1 MAGNKNFSQTIQYK
15 GTLDISQI
23 ISQLKKVRDE
33 FANSSTLKGKNS
45 LFVDVD
51 KEIQNIE
58 KLSVQMQ
65 AAIQKGFSNPKDIK
79 EFEKITQSLDSA
91 LNKVSVNLK
100 NINMSKL
107 TQEQKEAANNLK
119 NIISSEKQQI
129 SNQMQIANAGTKYVK
144 TLIEGAKSGKELEDV
159 QKEINNQLDQ
169 QIKKQQELKAS
180 SEGKVKETYS
190 KLASVPNFTNKSFQ
204 IINDTNEKQ
213 YVSKQQYG
221 EIRNIFAKV
230 VTEEKTAEKALQSF
244 NKQLQEMGVKAT
256 NQNTVAKYISQ
267 AFDSIPNDVSKAK
280 EALKIA
286 EAEFQ
291 KIQKNLEK
299 TKSQK
304 SSFGVAINSEEIRA
318 SYQKIVQA
326 AQQAAQ
332 AENNVN
338 IAKDKIGGY
347 SPELQKLISQILEM
361 RDGFNNA
368 SISAN
373 EAAEQQKKFD
383 NSFDNLKNVVAQVL
397 SLTSAWNGFKRIVQ
411 ETYNDVKNLDQAFAS
426 IAMVTEYSV
435 GEMWDSYDQ
444 YADMAQ
450 KLGQST
456 QSVIEASALYY
467 QQGLDTDDS
476 LALTEETMKLAT
488 LAGLD
493 FAEATS
499 EMTAA
504 IRGFNMEMD
513 EGQRVTDVY
522 SSLAAG
528 AAAETEG
535 IAYAMSKTAS
545 IASNAGMSFENTSA
559 YLTKMIETTQEAP
572 SNKN

>member
-23 ISQLKKVRDE
+23 ISQLKKVRNE

-79 EFEKITQSLDSA
+79 EFEKITQSLDTA

-180 SEGKVKETYS
+180 SEGKVKEAYS
-190 KLASVPNFTNKSFQ
+190 KLSSVPNFTNKSFQ

-267 AFDSIPNDVSKAK
+267 AK

-304 SSFGVAINSEEIRA
+304 SSFGVAINSEEIKA

-383 NSFDNLKNVVAQVL
+383 NSFNSLKNVVAQVL
-397 SLTSAWNGFKRIVQ
+397 SLTNAWYSFRRVIQK
-411 ETYNDVKNLDQAFAS
+411 TYDDVKNLDKAFAS

-435 GEMWDSYDQ
+435 DEMWDSYDQ

-467 QQGLDTDDS
+467 QQGLDTNDS

-572 SNKN
+572 EQKLIA

>member
-1 MAGNKNFSQTIQYK
+1 MEGNKNFSQTIQYK

-23 ISQLKKVRDE
+23 ISQLKKVRNE

-79 EFEKITQSLDSA
+79 EFEKITQSLDTA

-180 SEGKVKETYS
+180 SEGKVKEAYS
-190 KLASVPNFTNKSFQ
+190 KLSSVPDFTNKNFQ

-267 AFDSIPNDVSKAK
+267 AK

-304 SSFGVAINSEEIRA
+304 SSFGVAINSEEIKA

-383 NSFDNLKNVVAQVL
+383 NSFDNLKSVVTQVL
-397 SLTSAWNGFKRIVQ
+397 SLTNAWYSFRRVIQK
-411 ETYNDVKNLDQAFAS
+411 TYDDVKNLDKAFAS

-435 GEMWDSYDQ
+435 DEMWDSYDQ

-467 QQGLDTDDS
+467 QQGLDTNDS

-572 SNKN
+572 ENIG

>member
-23 ISQLKKVRDE
+23 ISQLKKVRNE

-79 EFEKITQSLDSA
+79 EFEKITQSLDTA

-180 SEGKVKETYS
+180 SEGKVKEAYS
-190 KLASVPNFTNKSFQ
+190 KLSSVPNFTNKSFQ

-213 YVSKQQYG
+213 YVSKQQYR

-267 AFDSIPNDVSKAK
+267 AK

-304 SSFGVAINSEEIRA
+304 SSFGVAINSEEIKA

-383 NSFDNLKNVVAQVL
+383 NSFNNLKNVVAQVL
-397 SLTSAWNGFKRIVQ
+397 SLTNAWYSFRRVIQK
-411 ETYNDVKNLDQAFAS
+411 TYDDVKNLDKAFAS

-435 GEMWDSYDQ
+435 DEMWDSYDQ

-467 QQGLDTDDS
+467 QQGLDTNDS

-572 SNKN
+572 ENIG

>member
-23 ISQLKKVRDE
+23 ISQLKKVRNE

-79 EFEKITQSLDSA
+79 EFEKITQSLDTA

-180 SEGKVKETYS
+180 SEGKVKEAYS
-190 KLASVPNFTNKSFQ
+190 KLSSVPNFTNKSFQ

-267 AFDSIPNDVSKAK
+267 AK

-299 TKSQK
+299 TKSLK
-304 SSFGVAINSEEIRA
+304 SSFGVAINSEEIKA

-383 NSFDNLKNVVAQVL
+383 NSFNNLKNVVAQVL
-397 SLTSAWNGFKRIVQ
+397 SLTNAWYSFRRVVQ
-411 ETYNDVKNLDQAFAS
+411 KTYDDVKNLDKAFAS

-435 GEMWDSYDQ
+435 DEMWDSYDQ

-467 QQGLDTDDS
+467 QQGLDTNDS

-572 SNKN
+572 SIKILNN

>member
-23 ISQLKKVRDE
+23 ISQLKKVRNE

-79 EFEKITQSLDSA
+79 EFEKITQSLDTA

-180 SEGKVKETYS
+180 SEGKVKEVYS
-190 KLASVPNFTNKSFQ
+190 KLSSVPNFTNKSFQ

-213 YVSKQQYG
+213 YVSKQQYR

-267 AFDSIPNDVSKAK
+267 AK

-304 SSFGVAINSEEIRA
+304 SSFGVAINSEEIKA

-383 NSFDNLKNVVAQVL
+383 NSFNNLKNVVAQVL
-397 SLTSAWNGFKRIVQ
+397 SLTNAWYSFRRVIQK
-411 ETYNDVKNLDQAFAS
+411 TYDDVKNLDKAFAS

-435 GEMWDSYDQ
+435 DEMWDSYDQ

-467 QQGLDTDDS
+467 QQGLDTNDS

-572 SNKN
+572 ENIG